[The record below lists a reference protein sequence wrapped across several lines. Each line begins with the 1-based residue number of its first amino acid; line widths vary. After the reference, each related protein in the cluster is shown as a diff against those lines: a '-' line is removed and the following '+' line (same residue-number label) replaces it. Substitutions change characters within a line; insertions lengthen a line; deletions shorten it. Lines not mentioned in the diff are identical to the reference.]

1 MLPPLD
7 GPSISQGKRITMST
21 TVIEEKDMFSKDAAT
36 RKTEPSSKTFEG
48 RIVSMT
54 GDKLVMSSKE
64 GTEYSH
70 TLAAD
75 AKLTCDGT
83 VCQAEALKPGHKIR
97 VTTQKDNR
105 NVLTSIESLNKN
117 ADFAQCS

>member
-1 MLPPLD
+1 
-7 GPSISQGKRITMST
+7 MS
-21 TVIEEKDMFSKDAAT
+21 TVIEEKDIATVIEEKKLVLQDAGS
-36 RKTEPSSKTFEG
+36 RHKKSPSKTFDG

-75 AKLTCDGT
+75 AQLTCDGR
-83 VCQAEALKPGHKIR
+83 VCKAETLKPGHKVR
-97 VTTQKDNR
+97 VTTKPDER
-105 NVLTSIESLNKN
+105 NVVIGVESLNKN
-117 ADFAQCS
+117 ADFASCCS

>member
-1 MLPPLD
+1 M
-7 GPSISQGKRITMST
+7 SIVMEEKDIS
-21 TVIEEKDMFSKDAAT
+21 TVIEEKKLAPQDAGL
-36 RKTEPSSKTFEG
+36 RNKKSPSKTFEG

-75 AKLTCDGT
+75 AALTCDGQ
-83 VCQAEALKPGHKIR
+83 VCKAMDLKAGRKIR
-97 VTTQKDNR
+97 VTTKQDER
-105 NVLTSIESLNKN
+105 NVVIGIESLNKN
-117 ADFAQCS
+117 AECGQ

>member
-1 MLPPLD
+1 MSSVID
-7 GPSISQGKRITMST
+7 ETNISTI
-21 TVIEEKDMFSKDAAT
+21 VEEKRLAPQDAAMP
-36 RKTEPSSKTFEG
+36 KKKSSPKTFEG

-75 AKLTCDGT
+75 AQLTCDGT
-83 VCQAEALKPGHKIR
+83 VCKAEALKPGHKIR
-97 VTTQKDNR
+97 VTTMQDER
-105 NVLTSIESLNKN
+105 NVVTGIESLNKN
-117 ADFAQCS
+117 ADFAECGSKCS

>member
-1 MLPPLD
+1 MNSVID
-7 GPSISQGKRITMST
+7 EKNIS
-21 TVIEEKDMFSKDAAT
+21 TVIEEKMLAPQFAAAQ
-36 RKTEPSSKTFEG
+36 KKESSSKTFEG

-54 GDKLVMSSKE
+54 GDRLVMSSIA

-83 VCQAEALKPGHKIR
+83 VCKAETLKPGHKIR

-105 NVLTSIESLNKN
+105 NVLTGIESLNKN